1 MNMKRVAAVLGAALL
16 AAAMALPVMAQNN
29 PPLADSAHSATAAG
43 ASNSGSKDGSVAAT
57 HPRHQH
63 AGQIRNKKKKQSF
76 SKRMHDKA
84 EKILSA
90 IKQ

>member
-1 MNMKRVAAVLGAALL
+1 M
-16 AAAMALPVMAQNN
+16 AMPVMAQNN
-29 PPLADSAHSATAAG
+29 PPPADSAHSTTAVN
-43 ASNSGSKDGSVAAT
+43 ASNSGSKDGTVAAT
-57 HPRHQH
+57 HPKRQH
-63 AGQIRNKKKKQSF
+63 AAQTKNKKKKQSF